1 MNINNI
7 ISEEINKVVEESK
20 LNLQELRSD
29 FKFKK
34 HRKRAIEEE
43 SEILRKLKRDEKKK
57 KKHSKKADEIKKKIK
72 NRDGNEVS
80 SGDEERINDL
90 FDDNL
95 INLAAIARKVYPH
108 HTPEGAQSQLRKKIK
123 QLKNDTGKKYHLTQR
138 EAGIINKAIK
148 DIDN

>member
-7 ISEEINKVVEESK
+7 ISEEINKVVEESM
-20 LNLQELRSD
+20 LNLQELRNDSN
-29 FKFKK
+29 FNNQ
-34 HRKRAIEEE
+34 H
-43 SEILRKLKRDEKKK
+43 K
-57 KKHSKKADEIKKKIK
+57 KKHSKKAEEIKKKIK

-95 INLAAIARKVYPH
+95 INLSAIAQKVYPD
-108 HTPEGAQSQLRKKIK
+108 HTKEGAQSQLRKKIK
-123 QLKNDTGKKYHLTQR
+123 QLKNDTGKKYHLNQR
-138 EAGIINKAIK
+138 EASVINKAVK